1 MADEKA
7 AEVDE
12 TQCRLL
18 TQPTWCKKTLTHTHQ
33 QLFTCVCKLKT
44 VWSLSVCL
52 SVYLSHCQPVWL
64 PDCAKLFRIL
74 RAGEWSSLCVRAS
87 FWVASIPAAA
97 AAVASN
103 LWFMFAPF
111 FPLPP
116 AAFYFAFFSLL
127 AHFGFLAR
135 HSGRSSLWPG
145 NVHVS
150 HLCRPHSASFTLWR
164 HVASQSTT
172 QKYLRNNYWFT
183 PAVSL
188 SALPLSLS
196 VLLPIFSNCASNCF
210 AHSLHSQAEIR
221 IHFLPIYSLS
231 PSFCTPPSIAEV
243 NLFEWTKALEGEHT
257 HFTYAHTHSD
267 RNAAKAEQTENTQ
280 RQLQKCLVL
289 WNRFCKSLP

>member
-18 TQPTWCKKTLTHTHQ
+18 TQPTCCKKTHTHTHQ

-97 AAVASN
+97 AAAVASN

-116 AAFYFAFFSLL
+116 AAFCFAFFSLL

-183 PAVSL
+183 PAVSP
-188 SALPLSLS
+188 SYLPL
-196 VLLPIFSNCASNCF
+196 P
-210 AHSLHSQAEIR
+210 
-221 IHFLPIYSLS
+221 S
-231 PSFCTPPSIAEV
+231 PSHSTFS
-243 NLFEWTKALEGEHT
+243 LFSLTVLQIVLHILCIFKQK
-257 HFTYAHTHSD
+257 FVFIFYQFTHSPPHSAPPI
-267 RNAAKAEQTENTQ
+267 NS
-280 RQLQKCLVL
+280 
-289 WNRFCKSLP
+289 WS

>member
-1 MADEKA
+1 MQIFICKTFLQMGSVESERYVWYIKDMFKERECCTDKSAGGRRKGSGGRRDAVPPADTTY
-7 AEVDE
+7 VLQRD
-12 TQCRLL
+12 
-18 TQPTWCKKTLTHTHQ
+18 THTHTHRHSSLPVSVNWK
-33 QLFTCVCKLKT
+33 LFGLCLF
-44 VWSLSVCL
+44 VCL
-52 SVYLSHCQPVWL
+52 SICHTVSLSDCQTVPNYSAFLEPENGRV
-64 PDCAKLFRIL
+64 
-74 RAGEWSSLCVRAS
+74 CVCAS

-116 AAFYFAFFSLL
+116 AAFCFAFCFAFFSLL

-188 SALPLSLS
+188 SALPL
-196 VLLPIFSNCASNCF
+196 P
-210 AHSLHSQAEIR
+210 
-221 IHFLPIYSLS
+221 S
-231 PSFCTPPSIAEV
+231 PSHSTFS
-243 NLFEWTKALEGEHT
+243 LFSLTVLQIVLHILCIFKQK
-257 HFTYAHTHSD
+257 FVFIFYQFTHSPPHSAPPI
-267 RNAAKAEQTENTQ
+267 NS
-280 RQLQKCLVL
+280 
-289 WNRFCKSLP
+289 WS